1 MGTNFYLRRVKP
13 REVHDLMHIAKRSA
27 GWVIHFQDSSDG
39 YAEPRD
45 EAPDPPEFRSVAE
58 IRDLLESGEW
68 QLADEYGETWG
79 PGAESL
85 RAFDELCAWR
95 GGPAFEGGQSVPYSL
110 RNRHPDHRGPWEG
123 DVLGGDYRDAEGFA
137 FTPTDFR

>member
-39 YAEPRD
+39 YAEPHD
-45 EAPDPPEFRSVAE
+45 EVPDPPEFRSVAE

-68 QLADEYGETWG
+68 QLADEYGDTWG
-79 PGAESL
+79 LGDESL
-85 RAFDELCAWR
+85 REFDELCRWR
-95 GGPAFEGGQSVPYSL
+95 GGPRFEDRPAGRYPDGEPPYSS
-110 RNRHPDHRGPWEG
+110 DG
-123 DVLGGDYRDAEGFA
+123 LGGDYRDEQGYQ
-137 FTPTDFR
+137 FTSINFR